1 MKKNETKKVSEVLAE
16 MANSNENPVVAAVQN
31 VVTDTTP
38 STEAEKAPE
47 VTTEEEEA
55 EKPAE
60 KSADRPKK
68 KAKKQTA
75 ESLQAEIERKTAEL
89 QACLAELERKKML
102 SSHRTQFL
110 KALDSLEEAERKIN
124 EEDDFNSA
132 LFKLKF
138 SDASTYNGTEIFTIS
153 NRFILLEFITFM
165 RGRIGKKISELE
177 KQLING

>member
-16 MANSNENPVVAAVQN
+16 MANNNENPVVTAVQN
-31 VVTDTTP
+31 AVTESQASSEEEKSPENQESEEPAENVTD
-38 STEAEKAPE
+38 K
-47 VTTEEEEA
+47 
-55 EKPAE
+55 
-60 KSADRPKK
+60 PKK
-68 KAKKQTA
+68 KTKKQTA

-102 SSHRTQFL
+102 SAHRTQFL

-124 EEDDFNSA
+124 EEDDFNST

-138 SDASTYNGTEIFTIS
+138 CDASVYNGTEIFTIS
-153 NRFILLEFITFM
+153 NHFILLEFITFM
-165 RGRIGKKISELE
+165 RGRIGKKIDELE